1 MVRFFLFLVGFGL
14 SVIGFIYLISYLN
27 LLALGYNFSEYVK
40 FICRRPECISAI
52 VGLILIFVTI
62 FKGDDQDNICI

>member
-27 LLALGYNFSEYVK
+27 VLALGYNFSEYVK

>member
-62 FKGDDQDNICI
+62 FKGDDHDNICI